1 MASPVNMSL
10 ENTIKFQG
18 RALHVSS
25 WHQSITAIHRQSARR
40 STRSTETK
48 CIQELTPVLTLW
60 GNKKEFHIRYLDFA
74 SHSPFTA
81 PFAKSWLPNSNFPL
95 THKSY
100 QCVRLLRSSMR
111 TYGRTDMGA
120 HRVALQFYWTR
131 LKTET
136 SNRVRFTNSH
146 TFFEFKFRPYQLCI
160 SLNLKYLQRILT

>member
-1 MASPVNMSL
+1 MSKGIWPVQLICHWRTLSNF
-10 ENTIKFQG
+10 K
-18 RALHVSS
+18 V
-25 WHQSITAIHRQSARR
+25 ARC
-40 STRSTETK
+40 SVLLISEHNSDTQTECTEVDEIESTETK

-111 TYGRTDMGA
+111 TIIHTDMGA
-120 HRVALQFYWTR
+120 HTVALQFYWTR
-131 LKTET
+131 LKTMKKY
-136 SNRVRFTNSH
+136 NRT
-146 TFFEFKFRPYQLCI
+146 
-160 SLNLKYLQRILT
+160 